1 MVEWYTLHQ
10 GLDYPSR
17 HSGDGIRWL
26 EKRWLGALSTKGWTP
41 DAHQW
46 GDHLLLV
53 TIFYWALSF
62 TGRWLENRD
71 GGMVNCPPRAGH
83 VTEWALGKFP
93 PRPSCTNESGLKAH
107 CEVATRRVLI
117 QAKIRVSYQNFV
129 KTQS

>member
-1 MVEWYTLHQ
+1 MVAWYTIHQ

-62 TGRWLENRD
+62 TGRYLLLGAIFYWAVVRE
-71 GGMVNCPPRAGH
+71 PR
-83 VTEWALGKFP
+83 WWLGKLSTKGWT
-93 PRPSCTNESGLKAH
+93 RYG
-107 CEVATRRVLI
+107 VATG
-117 QAKIRVSYQNFV
+117 KVSTKAFMY
-129 KTQS
+129 